1 MCSKLTNIPSS
12 LLLFWVPQVT
22 PCTTPFHPWFCSC
35 TSNETENTR
44 TVHVVLLRKILPAA
58 TSRLCSPLATSPM
71 NAWMNSI
78 ALYQKCVRVTSLLL
92 QVMWGHVT
100 NLLSWYCC
108 YGFLLLWLL
117 LLWYFVAMAF
127 VAMVFCCHGNLLL
140 ANNIHT
146 HVLVSGLIH
155 VLHHERSWLGYLFSH
170 RRASVA
176 EFLASWV
183 RLSSSCRTIDCN
195 VA

>member
-1 MCSKLTNIPSS
+1 MPEFSEQGNILHVVEPTKHLVCRIFAPHWLDMCSKLTNIPSS

-22 PCTTPFHPWFCSC
+22 PCTAPFHPWFCSC

-44 TVHVVLLRKILPAA
+44 TVHVVLLRKVLPAA
-58 TSRLCSPLATSPM
+58 TSRLCSPLATSLM

-100 NLLSWYCC
+100 NLLSWYYC

-117 LLWYFVAMAF
+117 LLWYFVAM
-127 VAMVFCCHGNLLL
+127 VFCYLLL
-140 ANNIHT
+140 
-146 HVLVSGLIH
+146 V
-155 VLHHERSWLGYLFSH
+155 
-170 RRASVA
+170 RASFMFYIMNKVG
-176 EFLASWV
+176 
-183 RLSSSCRTIDCN
+183 
-195 VA
+195 